1 MDILFYIVPIF
12 IGLVA
17 IFIFATILSPKLRG
31 KILSSQIRATKH
43 MLDYSK
49 EDLQDLMTTTASMGI
64 DAEKAILDKKE
75 DTMRNNATRKANIN
89 KDSIEITTKA
99 INDGLTNSNVSNQN
113 TKYCKECGKKIPSDA
128 KFCAYCGEK
137 Q

>member
-64 DAEKAILDKKE
+64 DTEKAILDKKE
-75 DTMRNNATRKANIN
+75 DTMRNNATKKANIN

-99 INDGLTNSNVSNQN
+99 IKDGLTNSNVSNQN

>member
-31 KILSSQIRATKH
+31 KILSSKIRATKH

-99 INDGLTNSNVSNQN
+99 IKDGLTNSNVSNQN

>member
-17 IFIFATILSPKLRG
+17 IFIFATILSPKFRG

-64 DAEKAILDKKE
+64 DAEKAILDKNE

-99 INDGLTNSNVSNQN
+99 IKDGLTNSNVSNQN

>member
-31 KILSSQIRATKH
+31 KILSSKIRATKH

-75 DTMRNNATRKANIN
+75 DTMRNNATKKANIN

-99 INDGLTNSNVSNQN
+99 IKDGLTNSNVSNQN

-128 KFCAYCGEK
+128 KFCACCGEK

>member
-1 MDILFYIVPIF
+1 MDILFYIVPIS

-31 KILSSQIRATKH
+31 KILSSQIRSTKH

-99 INDGLTNSNVSNQN
+99 IKDGLTNSNVSNQN

>member
-99 INDGLTNSNVSNQN
+99 IKDGITNSNVSNQN

>member
-99 INDGLTNSNVSNQN
+99 IKDGLTNSNVSNQN

-128 KFCAYCGEK
+128 QFCAYCGEK

>member
-75 DTMRNNATRKANIN
+75 DTMRNNATKKANIN

-99 INDGLTNSNVSNQN
+99 IKDGLTNSNVSNQN

>member
-31 KILSSQIRATKH
+31 KILSSQIIATKH

-49 EDLQDLMTTTASMGI
+49 EDLKNLMETTASMGI
-64 DAEKAILDKKE
+64 DTEKTILDKNE
-75 DTMRNNATRKANIN
+75 DTMRSNATRKANIN

-99 INDGLTNSNVSNQN
+99 IKDGLTNGNVSNQS

>member
-31 KILSSQIRATKH
+31 KILSSQIRATKN

-64 DAEKAILDKKE
+64 DAEKTILDKKE

-99 INDGLTNSNVSNQN
+99 IKDGLTNSNVSNQN

>member
-12 IGLVA
+12 IGLVT

-99 INDGLTNSNVSNQN
+99 IKDGLTNSNVSNQN

>member
-99 INDGLTNSNVSNQN
+99 IKDGLTNSNVSNQN
-113 TKYCKECGKKIPSDA
+113 TKYCKERGKKIPSDA

>member
-31 KILSSQIRATKH
+31 KILSSQIRATKN

-99 INDGLTNSNVSNQN
+99 IKDGLTNSNVSNQN

>member
-1 MDILFYIVPIF
+1 
-12 IGLVA
+12 
-17 IFIFATILSPKLRG
+17 
-31 KILSSQIRATKH
+31 

-99 INDGLTNSNVSNQN
+99 IKDGLTNSNVSNQN
-113 TKYCKECGKKIPSDA
+113 TKYCKECGEKIPSDA

>member
-31 KILSSQIRATKH
+31 KILSSQIRSTKH

-99 INDGLTNSNVSNQN
+99 IKDGLTNSNVSNQN
-113 TKYCKECGKKIPSDA
+113 TKYCKECEKKIPSDA

>member
-12 IGLVA
+12 IGVVA
-17 IFIFATILSPKLRG
+17 IFIFATILSPKFRG

-64 DAEKAILDKKE
+64 DAEKAILDKNE

-99 INDGLTNSNVSNQN
+99 IKDGLTNSNVSNQN
-113 TKYCKECGKKIPSDA
+113 TKYSKECGKKIPSDA
-128 KFCAYCGEK
+128 KFCAYCGKE

>member
-75 DTMRNNATRKANIN
+75 DTMINNATRKANIN

-99 INDGLTNSNVSNQN
+99 IKDGLTNSNVSNQN

>member
-99 INDGLTNSNVSNQN
+99 IKDGLTNSNVSNQN

>member
-31 KILSSQIRATKH
+31 KILSSKIRATKH

-49 EDLQDLMTTTASMGI
+49 EDLQDLMTTTTSMGI

-75 DTMRNNATRKANIN
+75 DTMRNNATKKANIN

-99 INDGLTNSNVSNQN
+99 IKDGLTNSNVSNQN

>member
-17 IFIFATILSPKLRG
+17 IFIFSTILSPKLRG

-99 INDGLTNSNVSNQN
+99 IKDGLTNSNVSNQN

>member
-64 DAEKAILDKKE
+64 DTEKTILDKNE
-75 DTMRNNATRKANIN
+75 DTMRSNATRKANIN

-99 INDGLTNSNVSNQN
+99 IKDGLTNSNVSNQN

>member
-17 IFIFATILSPKLRG
+17 IFIFATILNPKLRG

-99 INDGLTNSNVSNQN
+99 IKDGLTNSNVSNQN

>member
-1 MDILFYIVPIF
+1 MNILFYIVPIF

-64 DAEKAILDKKE
+64 DTEKTILDKNE
-75 DTMRNNATRKANIN
+75 DTMRSNATRKANIN

-99 INDGLTNSNVSNQN
+99 IKDGLTNSNVSNQN